1 MEVHQ
6 LRYFCAVAESGNFTR
21 AARLAHVAQPSL
33 SQQIIKLEA
42 ELGARLF
49 DRLPKSVRLTAFGK
63 AFLPKA
69 RTILRQIGEAK
80 TEIHEMAGL
89 EKGEIKV
96 GVIPTI
102 APYFLPPLLSG
113 FARAHPAIVINVT
126 EEVTSVLLERL
137 HEGRIDLAVLTL
149 PVPGEEL
156 ICQPLLSEPL
166 YAVLPQRHPLASRA
180 SLALQEIGDEPFL
193 LLKEGH
199 CFRENTISAC
209 RRSRLTPNVIFESGQ
224 FATILAMVA
233 GGMGISIVP
242 RMARQKVEGCRF
254 VPLEGER
261 NQRKIGTVRLRSHFS
276 SRAQQAFLEY
286 LRQAAQD
293 QRSNGAPL
301 FEIGANAR
309 AEIRGSGK
317 RNRVAAAS

>member
-21 AARLAHVAQPSL
+21 AARLAHVSQPSL
-33 SQQIIKLEA
+33 SQQIIKLEG
-42 ELGARLF
+42 ELEARLF
-49 DRLPKSVRLTAFGK
+49 DRLPKSIRLTDFGK

-69 RTILRQIGEAK
+69 RAILRQIGEAK

-89 EKGEIKV
+89 EKGEITV

-113 FARAHPAIVINVT
+113 FSRAHPAIVINVT

-137 HEGRIDLAVLTL
+137 HEGRIDLAILTL
-149 PVPGEEL
+149 PVPGDEL
-156 ICQPLLSEPL
+156 VCRPLLSEPL
-166 YAVLPQRHPLASRA
+166 YAVLPQRHPLASRS
-180 SLALQEIGDEPFL
+180 SLELQEIGDEPFL

-209 RRSRLTPNVIFESGQ
+209 RRSRLMPNVIFESGQ

-233 GGMGISIVP
+233 AGVGISIVP
-242 RMARQKVEGCRF
+242 GMARQKMEGCRF
-254 VPLEGER
+254 VRLDGER
-261 NQRKIGTVRLRSHFS
+261 NRRKIGTVRLRSHFS

-286 LRQAAQD
+286 LRQTAQT
-293 QRSNGAPL
+293 QRQNSTTL
-301 FEIGANAR
+301 FEIGAKR
-309 AEIRGSGK
+309 AEIRRGSK
-317 RNRVAAAS
+317 RNGVAAAS

>member
-21 AARLAHVAQPSL
+21 AARQAHVAQPSL

-42 ELGARLF
+42 ELGAKLF
-49 DRLPKSVRLTAFGK
+49 DRLPKSIRMTAFGK

-89 EKGEIKV
+89 EKGEITV

-102 APYFLPPLLSG
+102 APYLLPPLLSG
-113 FARAHPAIVINVT
+113 FARAHPAIVINVA
-126 EEVTSVLLERL
+126 EEITSVLLERL
-137 HEGRIDLAVLTL
+137 HEGEIDLAVLTL
-149 PVPGEEL
+149 PVPGDEL
-156 ICQPLLSEPL
+156 ICESLVNEPL
-166 YAVLPQRHPLASRA
+166 YAVLPQKHPLASR
-180 SLALQEIGDEPFL
+180 STVGLHEIGSEPFL

-233 GGMGISIVP
+233 AGMGISIVP
-242 RMARQKVEGCRF
+242 RMARQKVAGCRF
-254 VPLEGER
+254 VRLEGER
-261 NQRKIGTVRLRSHFS
+261 NQRKVGTVRLRSHFS

-286 LRQAAQD
+286 LRQAAQKR
-293 QRSNGAPL
+293 QHYGARL
-301 FEIGANAR
+301 FEFGANQ
-309 AEIRGSGK
+309 AEIRSGGK
-317 RNRVAAAS
+317 RNRTAAAS